1 MHSCYR
7 TNRYSASS
15 LESRIYIFY
24 EWVMVTCE
32 YLSNRMFSSIDYWYS
47 YRWII
52 LLNKNVKN
60 VAMATLECGIRVCK
74 NTSKSIVS
82 DHLLKIVIDNP

>member
-1 MHSCYR
+1 M
-7 TNRYSASS
+7 
-15 LESRIYIFY
+15 I
-24 EWVMVTCE
+24 TCE

-52 LLNKNVKN
+52 LLNNNLKNV
-60 VAMATLECGIRVCK
+60 VMATLECGIRVRK
-74 NTSKSIVS
+74 NTSQSIVS